1 MHDIPVHGPA
11 ADPAVD
17 SAEPAP
23 LRVLVVDG
31 DERVRE
37 SLTGLLSIGGKL
49 LVVGAAGDGST
60 ALELVAATRPDIVV
74 VDPRLPEVE
83 RGVAFIER
91 LRDQAPGVRVLV
103 MNWSNVV
110 DDSVEQCSADGV
122 VRKTFRPSELL
133 AAIQAACA
141 APSD

>member
-1 MHDIPVHGPA
+1 VHDIPVHGPA

>member
-91 LRDQAPGVRVLV
+91 LRGEAPGVRVLV